1 MEKSGFE
8 QILQQI
14 ASTRN
19 IAPDQVR
26 RELEAAM
33 AAALRN
39 PDPAVQKMWK
49 SIPRKGDAPTL
60 DEFMEYLIA
69 QNALLP

>member
-19 IAPDQVR
+19 TTPEEVR
-26 RELEAAM
+26 QQLESAM
-33 AAALRN
+33 ETALKN
-39 PDPAVQKMWK
+39 PDPLVQKMWQ
-49 SIPRKGDAPTL
+49 SIPKKGSTPTL
-60 DEFMEYLIA
+60 DEFMEYLIEK
-69 QNALLP
+69 NALVP